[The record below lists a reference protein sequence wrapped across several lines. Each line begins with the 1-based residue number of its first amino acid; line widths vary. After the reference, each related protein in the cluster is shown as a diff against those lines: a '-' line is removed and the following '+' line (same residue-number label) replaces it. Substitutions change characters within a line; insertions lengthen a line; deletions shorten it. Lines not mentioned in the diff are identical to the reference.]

1 MKSAALPD
9 VSETSASRD
18 PEASVTTLAVT
29 PRFWL
34 LIWLTT
40 AERDWVPSVVMVA
53 GDPVPTVMV
62 KLPAGS
68 AEALLANT
76 PEVHEAVVARL
87 LTTTT

>member
-1 MKSAALPD
+1 
-9 VSETSASRD
+9 
-18 PEASVTTLAVT
+18 
-29 PRFWL
+29 
-34 LIWLTT
+34 
-40 AERDWVPSVVMVA
+40 MVA

-68 AEALLANT
+68 TEELLANT